1 MKEKEREMGVEKWE
15 EVGKR
20 GMESDREGGGVKHTH
35 IMCLVMSHI
44 QDGVH
49 RY

>member
-1 MKEKEREMGVEKWE
+1 MNEKEREMGVEKWE

-20 GMESDREGGGVKHTH
+20 GMESNIGRGVKHTH
-35 IMCLVMSHI
+35 IMCLLMSHI

-49 RY
+49 